1 MTADGPAKPA
11 EPAPPGA
18 GGPVPAV
25 QRTALDDAGPHSTTE
40 VDHLVVVAGSLEQ
53 GVQWCLETLG
63 VEPGPG
69 GRHALMGTHN
79 RLLALGGERFPAS
92 YLEIIAVDPQAPAPA
107 RARWFGMDRPGLQAA
122 ASQAPRLVH
131 VVARTRQLDAICHAL
146 RRLCLQPGQPV
157 AAERET
163 PQGRL
168 AWRILLRDD
177 GGFECG
183 GALPTLI
190 EWSGRHPT
198 QAMAPPLLRLH
209 SVRLAGLSREVA
221 EQVLPVG
228 VTEPRQDASTA
239 HPPTWTVDLDTPRG
253 RVRLE
258 SWPP

>member
-1 MTADGPAKPA
+1 M
-11 EPAPPGA
+11 
-18 GGPVPAV
+18 PAV
-25 QRTALDDAGPHSTTE
+25 REAAFDDAGSPPAAE
-40 VDHLVVVAGSLEQ
+40 VDHLVVVARTLEQ
-53 GVQWCLETLG
+53 GVQWCLATLG

-92 YLEIIAVDPQAPAPA
+92 YLEIIAIDPQAPAPA
-107 RARWFGMDRPGLQAA
+107 RARWFGMDRPELQAA
-122 ASQAPRLVH
+122 VSQAPRLVH
-131 VVARTRQLDAICHAL
+131 VVARTGQLDVVCQAL
-146 RRLCLQPGQPV
+146 RGLGLQPGLPV

-177 GGFECG
+177 GGFECD

-198 QAMAPPLLRLH
+198 QAMAQSPLRLR
-209 SVRLAGLSREVA
+209 SVTLAGLAREVA
-221 EQVLPVG
+221 ALVQPAG
-228 VTEPRQDASTA
+228 VAEPPAGATCS

-253 RVRLE
+253 PVRLE